1 MCGQVGWAVPC
12 PHVHVLLLLVF
23 GTAVSTQDICSSTA
37 GGTLQAPLLY
47 LNTSRAQEGEIV
59 LAQCILQTLV
69 PAVRI
74 VFCKDG
80 MEFYSMKAHQ
90 HTVIYSKL
98 LNISARSRGTYAC
111 GYQQRKEEK
120 SLEMSTLSAPL
131 DLQVTGHVSNSSAG
145 TVTADTNTP
154 LNLTVI
160 HVVSVTVTLLLSAAT
175 FWTIRKGACRE
186 RCRRQQHV
194 PSQQVQATDYGE
206 VQYSTIAHFRR
217 DKPPVKQMTRSRD
230 A

>member
-1 MCGQVGWAVPC
+1 MQTSVHLYPAHIKVCAVRRDLQKMLGEPQWTMAC
-12 PHVHVLLLLVF
+12 PRVPALLLL
-23 GTAVSTQDICSSTA
+23 AVV
-37 GGTLQAPLLY
+37 GTLQAPLLV

-59 LAQCILQTLV
+59 LAQCILQKLV
-69 PAVRI
+69 PAARI

-80 MEFYSMKAHQ
+80 MEVYSMKAHQ
-90 HTVIYSKL
+90 DTVIYSML
-98 LNISARSRGTYAC
+98 LNISARSSGTYTCA
-111 GYQQRKEEK
+111 YQQRNEEK
-120 SLEMSTLSAPL
+120 SLEKSTLSAPL
-131 DLQVTGHVSNSSAG
+131 DLQVT
-145 TVTADTNTP
+145 DTNTP

-160 HVVSVTVTLLLSAAT
+160 HVLSVTVTLLLSAAT

-206 VQYSTIAHFRR
+206 VQYSTIAHFQR

>member
-1 MCGQVGWAVPC
+1 MCGQVGWAMPC

-37 GGTLQAPLLY
+37 DGTLQAPVLV
-47 LNTSRAQEGEIV
+47 LNASRAQEGEIV
-59 LAQCILQTLV
+59 LAQCVLQKMV
-69 PAVRI
+69 PSARI

-80 MEFYSMKAHQ
+80 MEVYNMKAHQ
-90 HTVIYSKL
+90 DTVIYSVL
-98 LNISARSRGTYAC
+98 LNISARSSGTYTC
-111 GYQQRKEEK
+111 GYQQRNK
-120 SLEMSTLSAPL
+120 SNWLRSSHLSTPL
-131 DLQVTGHVSNSSAG
+131 DLQVTGHVSNSTAG
-145 TVTADTNTP
+145 TITADTNTP

-160 HVVSVTVTLLLSAAT
+160 HVVSLTVNLLLSAAT

-217 DKPPVKQMTRSRD
+217 DKPPVKQMTRSTD